1 MASLADSFRDYFE
14 SGSLSLFSI
23 VRDRVNLADQ
33 LLGEIVSV
41 RLLGAGEM
49 FCLFCHSFSCGHVRY
64 AKRYLA
70 KARESKIFS
79 SPTTFDHQS
88 EKR

>member
-1 MASLADSFRDYFE
+1 VASLADSFRDYFGE
-14 SGSLSLFSI
+14 SSLSLFSI

-41 RLLGAGEM
+41 RLLGAGEL
-49 FCLFCHSFSCGHVRY
+49 FCLFCRSFSCGHVRY

-70 KARESKIFS
+70 KARESKFS
-79 SPTTFDHQS
+79 SPTTFDHPS
-88 EKR
+88 EKS